1 MLIYQEEIWDFD
13 ELYNLCWGQARKVLQ
28 EISDA
33 DKENELMEHLSVVYG
48 DLIPSLTDINDYI
61 SYDWEEIY
69 DAIDMPKGD
78 EDDDD

>member
-1 MLIYQEEIWDFD
+1 MICFTEEIWTFD
-13 ELYNLCWGQARKVLQ
+13 ELYNYCWGQARKVLQ

-33 DKENELMEHLSVVYG
+33 DNEEDLMNYLSGIYI
-48 DLIPSLTDINDYI
+48 DYAPTLTEINDYL

-69 DAIDMPKGD
+69 DAIGMEEN

>member
-33 DKENELMEHLSVVYG
+33 DKEDELMEHLTEVYQG
-48 DLIPSLTDINDYI
+48 DVPSLTGINDYI

-69 DAIDMPKGD
+69 KAIDMGE
-78 EDDDD
+78 EDDDDY

>member
-1 MLIYQEEIWDFD
+1 MLIYQEEIWEFD

-33 DKENELMEHLSVVYG
+33 DKEDELMQHLSVVYG
-48 DLIPSLTDINDYI
+48 DLIPSLTVINDYI

-69 DAIDMPKGD
+69 DAIDMGED

>member
-1 MLIYQEEIWDFD
+1 MLIYQEEIWEFD

-33 DKENELMEHLSVVYG
+33 DKEDELMEHLSVVYG
-48 DLIPSLTDINDYI
+48 DLIPSLTVINDYI

-69 DAIDMPKGD
+69 DAIDMGED

>member
-1 MLIYQEEIWDFD
+1 MLICQEEIWDFD

-33 DKENELMEHLSVVYG
+33 DKEDELMEHLSVVYG
-48 DLIPSLTDINDYI
+48 DLIPSLTVINDYI

-69 DAIDMPKGD
+69 DAINMGED

>member
-33 DKENELMEHLSVVYG
+33 DKEDELMEHLSIVYG
-48 DLIPSLTDINDYI
+48 DLIPSLTVINDYI

-69 DAIDMPKGD
+69 DAIDMGEDK
-78 EDDDD
+78 DDDD

>member
-1 MLIYQEEIWDFD
+1 MLIYQEEIWEFD

-33 DKENELMEHLSVVYG
+33 DKEDDLMKHLNEIYA
-48 DLIPSLTDINDYI
+48 DDIPSLTDINDYI

-69 DAIDMPKGD
+69 DAIDMEED